1 MSPEPKFM
9 HSDRARFS
17 TPLITK
23 TLDQVER
30 DLENVP
36 CYLRFLKPEVV
47 LSYQRSKKFEKSI
60 TINPKKLPLKV
71 AENKIE

>member
-47 LSYQRSKKFEKSI
+47 LSY
-60 TINPKKLPLKV
+60 
-71 AENKIE
+71 